1 MPRDPGGEDPF
12 FWFGPGWRAGAPLG
26 IADLIRDGT
35 VDTATAA
42 LLWDLLARHRSLT
55 VIAGP
60 SGVGKTTLLT
70 ALLDFLPAATR
81 RIYIRGGYETF
92 AFMRDTGIDA
102 ARTSLLV
109 NEMSPHLPV
118 YLWGPGI
125 ERLLGAAERGFQVL
139 ATAHGDSVAE
149 FVASLARAPLRV
161 PAARIAGLGHV
172 ALIEPTT
179 GGSGRRVRGV
189 WRLDATRDGMIVE
202 QLTSPQDISP
212 EASRP
217 PSDTA
222 APGSDLHERER
233 LLSDL
238 LQGNRASLPEL
249 AVRQQSPETEGAP

>member
-1 MPRDPGGEDPF
+1 MTRNPGADDPF
-12 FWFGPGWRAGAPLG
+12 FWFGPGWRAGATLG
-26 IADLIRDGT
+26 IADLMRDGT
-35 VDTATAA
+35 LDVGTAA
-42 LLWDLLARHRSLT
+42 LLWDIVTRRRSLT

-92 AFMRDTGIDA
+92 AFMRDASVDA
-102 ARTSLLV
+102 ASTSLLV

-125 ERLLGAAERGFQVL
+125 ERLLSAAERGFQVL

-161 PAARIAGLGHV
+161 PATRIAQFGHV
-172 ALIEPTT
+172 ALIERSG

-189 WRLDATRDGMIVE
+189 WRLEATRDGVTLD
-202 QLTSPQDISP
+202 QLASPQDISHQS
-212 EASRP
+212 ADP
-217 PSDTA
+217 PGATP
-222 APGSDLHERER
+222 APGTTLLERER
-233 LLSDL
+233 LLDEL
-238 LQGNRASLPEL
+238 LRGKRASLPEL
-249 AVRQQSPETEGAP
+249 LVMPQDAED